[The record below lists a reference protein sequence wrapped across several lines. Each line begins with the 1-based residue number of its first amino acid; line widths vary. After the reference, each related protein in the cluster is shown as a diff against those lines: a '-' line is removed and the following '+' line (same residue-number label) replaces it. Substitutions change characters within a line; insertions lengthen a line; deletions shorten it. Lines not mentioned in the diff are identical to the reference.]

1 MISIRSGALAALL
14 VAGSAAPVVAQQVLP
29 PIRVGQTVN
38 GTLVQSD
45 PKPAERGRFKA
56 YRFQAAAGRPY
67 LITLRSD
74 DFDAYL
80 RVVRNVGGITDM
92 VKENDDSGGGTDS
105 RVRFQTATAG
115 TYLLVAQALGE
126 DETGSFTLQVTEA
139 PRPTTTA
146 PRAIGVGQPLTGRL
160 AETDAVLEEDDS
172 YYDTYTLQGRAGQR
186 LQIEMRSDSFD
197 TYLNLGRMQ
206 SGEFVSKSTDDD
218 GMGDGTHSR
227 MRVTL
232 DDAGEYVL
240 RANSVGAGGV
250 GPYTLVV
257 TERAPQRPATPVAIT
272 LGSEA
277 GGSLDDTDPEL
288 DDGSVYDYWSYRGRA
303 GEGITV
309 TMRSD
314 EFDTVVAVG
323 RMVNGVFEEIGN
335 NDDGPDGTNSQLQVT
350 LPADGEYMIRATSLG
365 SGSGAYRIR
374 VESGRASSLPNT

>member
-14 VAGSAAPVVAQQVLP
+14 AAGSAAPMTAQQALP
-29 PIRVGQTVN
+29 PIRLGQTVN
-38 GTLVQSD
+38 GTLARSD

-56 YRFQAAAGRPY
+56 YRFQAVAGRPY

-80 RVVRNVGGITDM
+80 RVARNVGGITDFL
-92 VKENDDSGGGTDS
+92 KENDDSGGETDA
-105 RVRFQTATAG
+105 RIRFQATTAG

-139 PRPTTTA
+139 PRPTTTGE
-146 PRAIGVGQPLTGRL
+146 RAIGVGQPVTGRL
-160 AETDAVLEEDDS
+160 ADTDAVLEDDDS
-172 YYDTYTLQGRAGQR
+172 YYDTYMLQGRAGQR

-206 SGEFVSKSTDDD
+206 GGEFVSKSTDDD
-218 GMGDGTHSR
+218 GMGEGTHSR

-232 DDAGEYVL
+232 DEAGQYVL
-240 RANSVGAGGV
+240 RANSLGAGGM

-257 TERAPQRPATPVAIT
+257 TERAAQRPATPVAIT

-277 GGSLDDTDPEL
+277 GGSLDESDPEL

-303 GEGITV
+303 GEGLTV
-309 TMRSD
+309 TMSSD
-314 EFDTVVAVG
+314 AFDTVVAVG

-350 LPADGEYMIRATSLG
+350 LPAEGDYMIRATSLG
-365 SGSGAYRIR
+365 TGSGAYRIK
-374 VESGRASSLPNT
+374 VESGRSTALPST